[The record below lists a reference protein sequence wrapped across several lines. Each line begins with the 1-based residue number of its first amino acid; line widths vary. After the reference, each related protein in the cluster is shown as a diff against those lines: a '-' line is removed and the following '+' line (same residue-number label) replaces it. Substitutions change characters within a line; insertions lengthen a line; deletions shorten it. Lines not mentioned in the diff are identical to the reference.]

1 MSKDFFPLKPPVNPT
16 IYGYLDRGYPGYIKI
31 GYTSTSVEERV
42 RAQYPT
48 LRPNDVPYRI
58 VIEESAYRKDG
69 SIFYDHDVHKELERR
84 GIIRARDKDNK
95 PTEWFQFDESNPYE
109 IGKFLNAIHA
119 VKNGKLHIENRI
131 HDFKMRPEQQEAVD
145 KTVALFKKW
154 EKEYPNQKPH
164 FLWNA
169 KMRFGKT
176 FTSYEFAKAMGYS
189 KVLILTF
196 KPAVEDSWRE
206 DLLSHVD
213 FEGWQFVSKHNGIS
227 PEEIDKSK
235 PFVCFGSF
243 QDYLGKAEGG
253 GIKPKN
259 EWVHTTLWDLIIF
272 DEYHYGAWR
281 DKAVALTNEERYL
294 DEEEKIYER
303 LEQDG
308 NLDTDIKDLETF
320 MPISTKG
327 YLYLS
332 GTPFKALNSG
342 EFADDQIFSWTYSD
356 EQRAKQ
362 NFVSKNGEKNPYEA
376 LPRMVMMTYQLPD
389 SITEVAKGGEFNE
402 FDLNSF
408 FKATGTGDNAK
419 FVHEEE
425 VQKWLDI
432 IQGKLT
438 ETTIDNLK
446 LGAKKP
452 PFPFSDSRLK
462 QILSHT
468 IWFLPNIASC
478 EAMYNLIRHTPY
490 NDPNIPTPN
499 DWLKRRFTIIP
510 AYGNR
515 CGTGIEALEPVK
527 SAMHGEWHN
536 TGQHANDNKDSLE
549 SRTITL
555 TCGKLTTG
563 VTVKEWTGIFM
574 LRNLKSPETYF
585 QSAFRVQSPWV
596 IKNAD
601 GMHPNEETIIKR
613 ECYIFDFAPTRAL
626 KQIAD
631 YSCKLNL
638 KETNSEKKIA
648 EFINFLPVLAY
659 DGSSMTE
666 VDASGILD
674 IVLSG
679 TTASLLARRWESA
692 LLVNVDNAT
701 LQRLINNKE
710 AYEAVMKIE
719 GFRKLG
725 ENFIETIVNKSEALK
740 KVKKEVAQ
748 QDDVSPEKKKEISQ
762 QEKEEK
768 SKRKQVQ
775 EKLIKFATRIPIFMY
790 LTDFREET
798 LRDVITKI
806 DSELFKKVT
815 GLTVKDFEL
824 LVSIGLFNEGLMN
837 DAVFKFRRYEDDSLS
852 YTGINKHAGERIGGF
867 TTSLSREEFVNMD

>member
-1 MSKDFFPLKPPVNPT
+1 M
-16 IYGYLDRGYPGYIKI
+16 
-31 GYTSTSVEERV
+31 
-42 RAQYPT
+42 
-48 LRPNDVPYRI
+48 
-58 VIEESAYRKDG
+58 
-69 SIFYDHDVHKELERR
+69 
-84 GIIRARDKDNK
+84 
-95 PTEWFQFDESNPYE
+95 
-109 IGKFLNAIHA
+109 
-119 VKNGKLHIENRI
+119 
-131 HDFKMRPEQQEAVD
+131 
-145 KTVALFKKW
+145 
-154 EKEYPNQKPH
+154 
-164 FLWNA
+164 
-169 KMRFGKT
+169 
-176 FTSYEFAKAMGYS
+176 
-189 KVLILTF
+189 
-196 KPAVEDSWRE
+196 
-206 DLLSHVD
+206 
-213 FEGWQFVSKHNGIS
+213 
-227 PEEIDKSK
+227 
-235 PFVCFGSF
+235 
-243 QDYLGKAEGG
+243 
-253 GIKPKN
+253 
-259 EWVHTTLWDLIIF
+259 
-272 DEYHYGAWR
+272 
-281 DKAVALTNEERYL
+281 
-294 DEEEKIYER
+294 
-303 LEQDG
+303 
-308 NLDTDIKDLETF
+308 
-320 MPISTKG
+320 
-327 YLYLS
+327 
-332 GTPFKALNSG
+332 
-342 EFADDQIFSWTYSD
+342 
-356 EQRAKQ
+356 
-362 NFVSKNGEKNPYEA
+362 
-376 LPRMVMMTYQLPD
+376 
-389 SITEVAKGGEFNE
+389 
-402 FDLNSF
+402 
-408 FKATGTGDNAK
+408 
-419 FVHEEE
+419 
-425 VQKWLDI
+425 
-432 IQGKLT
+432 
-438 ETTIDNLK
+438 
-446 LGAKKP
+446 
-452 PFPFSDSRLK
+452 
-462 QILSHT
+462 
-468 IWFLPNIASC
+468 PNIASC

-748 QDDVSPEKKKEISQ
+748 QEDVSPEKKKEISQ

-867 TTSLSREEFVNMD
+867 TTSLSREEFVNID